1 MQNMPQQYDNEIQS
15 HTGGVKVNKIAVYDQ
30 SKMRHGRV
38 TPESSPERSDVHS
51 QMKLSPQIFKT

>member
-51 QMKLSPQIFKT
+51 